1 MTHLAKKLAATLI
14 LTTAACAGATEPLER
29 GSRWVPVSGTGV
41 HYFSSAIIHSQTPTK
56 TGLIQ
61 YSTDTV
67 ELDGD
72 IKGRVLYHPKSVFDF
87 VAGTLVNTGSQVFS
101 GTVLGSKP
109 VLLHDDSF
117 RFDVNLHTGETR
129 GVIFLDE
136 RLAGARIRC
145 RLEAFGTAGEP
156 GEDVAINYTGFCRMP
171 GGRQRGGLGLER

>member
-1 MTHLAKKLAATLI
+1 MTQFSKKLAAILI
-14 LTTAACAGATEPLER
+14 LATAACAGATEPNDR
-29 GSRWVPVSGTGV
+29 GTRWVAVSGTGV
-41 HYFSSAIIHSQTPTK
+41 HYFSSAMIHSQSYTR

-87 VAGTLVNTGSQVFS
+87 DAGTLVNTGNQVFS

-117 RFDVNLHTGETR
+117 RFDVNLFTGETR
-129 GVIFLDE
+129 GVIFLEE
-136 RLAGARIRC
+136 RLAGSRIRC
-145 RLEAFGTAGEP
+145 RLEAFGTAGAP
-156 GEDVAINYTGFCRMP
+156 GEDVTINYTGFCRMP
-171 GGRQRGGLGLER
+171 ASPFDDNRIER